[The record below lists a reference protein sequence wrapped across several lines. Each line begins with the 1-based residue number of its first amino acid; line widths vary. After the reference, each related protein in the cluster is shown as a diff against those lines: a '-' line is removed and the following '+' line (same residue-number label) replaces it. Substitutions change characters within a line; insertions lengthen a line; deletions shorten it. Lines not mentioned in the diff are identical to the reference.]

1 MREPFSAATP
11 WPAPAKLNLFL
22 HVLGRRA
29 DGYHNLQT
37 VFQFLDFGDDLFFS
51 VREDGVIR
59 HADAVEFGNDDL
71 CLRAARALQ
80 AATGTPLGC
89 DIRLH
94 KRIPVGGGLG
104 GGSSDAA
111 TTLVALN
118 ALWKLDLSTDAL
130 ATLGLKLGAD
140 VPVFVRG
147 FAAWAEGIGETLTPI
162 ELAEPWYLVLT
173 PPVSVSTQA
182 VFNDPALPRNTPPI
196 TREVFFAGSH
206 RNDCERLVCRQHPA
220 VAEALDWLRRFGLAR
235 MTGTGA
241 SVFGVFP
248 DRAQALAAQAKVPAG
263 WRCFVAQ
270 GLNGSPL
277 VTRAPKIQR
286 QE

>member
-1 MREPFSAATP
+1 MRAPFTAEHP

-29 DGYHNLQT
+29 DGYHDLQS

-51 VREDGVIR
+51 VRDDGQIR
-59 HADAVEFGNDDL
+59 HDDAPALLGDEL
-71 CLRAARALQ
+71 CARAARLLKET
-80 AATGTPLGC
+80 TGTPLGC

-118 ALWKLDLSTDAL
+118 TLWQLNLPVDAL

-147 FAAWAEGIGETLTPI
+147 FAAWAEGVGENLSPI
-162 ELAEPWYLVLT
+162 ELTEPWYLVIT
-173 PPVSVSTQA
+173 PPVAVSTKEI
-182 VFNDPALPRNTPPI
+182 FNALELPRSTPRI
-196 TREVFFAGSH
+196 SREVFFAGSH
-206 RNDCERLVCRQHPA
+206 RNDCERLVCAKHPE
-220 VAEALDWLRRFGLAR
+220 VAQALDWLRRFTPAR

-241 SVFGVFP
+241 SVFGTFA
-248 DRAQALAAQAKVPAG
+248 DRDQALLAESKVPVG
-263 WRCFVAQ
+263 WRHFVAQ
-270 GLNGSPL
+270 GRNRSPL
-277 VTRAPKIQR
+277 MHALKIQR
-286 QE
+286 

>member
-1 MREPFSAATP
+1 MREPFSAEIP

-37 VFQFLDFGDDLFFS
+37 VFQFLDFGDDLFFN
-51 VREDGVIR
+51 VRNDGVVQHTGIS
-59 HADAVEFGNDDL
+59 EFGNDDL
-71 CLRAARALQ
+71 CLRAARTLQ
-80 AATGTPLGC
+80 TASGTRFGC

-118 ALWKLDLSTDAL
+118 ALWKTGLDTDAL
-130 ATLGLKLGAD
+130 ASLGLKLGAD

-147 FAAWAEGIGETLTPI
+147 FAAWAEGVGENLSPI
-162 ELAEPWYLVLT
+162 ELTEPWYLVIT
-173 PPVSVSTQA
+173 PPVSVSTKDT
-182 VFNDPALPRNTPPI
+182 FNDPALPRSTPPI
-196 TREVFFAGSH
+196 SREVFSAGSH
-206 RNDCERLVCRQHPA
+206 RNDCERLVCARHPEI
-220 VAEALDWLRRFGLAR
+220 AEALDWLRRFGPAR

-241 SVFGVFP
+241 SLFCAFP
-248 DRAQALAAQAKVPAG
+248 DRTQALTAQSKMPAQ
-263 WRCFVAQ
+263 WRSFVAQ
-270 GLNGSPL
+270 GLNQSPL
-277 VTRAPKIQR
+277 FRR
-286 QE
+286 